1 MTKQEGGGPGA
12 TETGKRIPDLA
23 VIIPA
28 RNEASGLGGCLSSV
42 RQALEF
48 AELTD
53 AEVIVVDDDS
63 TDETSDVARAYGAL
77 ALRQSPRLGPL
88 GAWSLGVA
96 NSSASFLFFV
106 DADSRVDEEAFSAL
120 LRGFARP
127 TVGVIAAR
135 GEPDS
140 GRTVKSLVERSA
152 SFSALLLHETKS
164 RLVNHDFLPIG
175 RLMAVRR
182 SAWQEGDH
190 RLPCD
195 RVVASRA
202 KQAGWEIIYAPE
214 AVVYYRPL
222 GTYDELRSD
231 YVRTQVAQ
239 PILASGWSEPLPR
252 GVVGRAAAASL
263 RRQPLSAAAWL
274 ALRVR
279 LWSERSRGLIR
290 PDEVYAR
297 WDRLPDGSP
306 RPSGLGHSYQ
316 TPDEQTEIRA

>member
-1 MTKQEGGGPGA
+1 
-12 TETGKRIPDLA
+12 
-23 VIIPA
+23 
-28 RNEASGLGGCLSSV
+28 
-42 RQALEF
+42 
-48 AELTD
+48 
-53 AEVIVVDDDS
+53 
-63 TDETSDVARAYGAL
+63 
-77 ALRQSPRLGPL
+77 
-88 GAWSLGVA
+88 
-96 NSSASFLFFV
+96 
-106 DADSRVDEEAFSAL
+106 
-120 LRGFARP
+120 
-127 TVGVIAAR
+127 
-135 GEPDS
+135 
-140 GRTVKSLVERSA
+140 
-152 SFSALLLHETKS
+152 
-164 RLVNHDFLPIG
+164 
-175 RLMAVRR
+175 MAVRR
-182 SAWQEGDH
+182 AAWQEGDH

-306 RPSGLGHSYQ
+306 RPSRLGHSYQ
-316 TPDEQTEIRA
+316 TPEEQTGIRE